1 MKKMSRILALLLAMT
16 MLFAL
21 AACGSGNTD
30 TPAPTEAP
38 AANDGPQDTPDSPDA
53 PEPPEDG
60 STDGQFVS
68 TGAWPANPL
77 GNVSLPL
84 TEEEVDVTLWMG
96 VNPGVLALT
105 TDIGNDCVIWAE
117 LAERTGVH
125 IEFDC
130 VSPDVQTEKF
140 YLMIA
145 SDDLADIL
153 SAATNIYTGGGDAA
167 VKDEVIIDHLPYLT
181 EELTPQICKLM
192 EAYPDA
198 VPNALTDSGYLA
210 GMPQMSMQTETTQT
224 FGPIIRKDWL
234 DDLGLDVP
242 ETYDELHD
250 VLVAFRDEKGADAPL
265 IINYAGTGFQNGLVQ
280 GYGIYGMAASGF
292 GVTEPFYQVDDKI
305 QFGPIQPEFKEY
317 LTMVNQWYEEGLIWQ
332 DFMSTSD
339 IQNPPTE
346 VIMANR
352 AGVFWG
358 EVVFIASLK
367 ELADDPNFELVA
379 IPDFVM
385 NKGDKI
391 PFNDES
397 NYTAQVPWSISTA
410 CECPE
415 LVMQWCNY
423 LYTDDGALLAN
434 YGLEGQSFEFDESGA
449 PALTDLVLNNPDM
462 NTTVALFMYCIDRG
476 PFYRDEVR
484 EQSGYTENQKA
495 ASGIWQS
502 NMTTGRAIGTT
513 ALNSEESERANL
525 YYADIKD
532 NVVENVLKFIIGSK
546 PLDEFDA
553 FVDEINRMN
562 IDEVIDCWQAAYD
575 RYLSG
580 EVVEMPMGPPPDGA
594 PPPP

>member
-1 MKKMSRILALLLAMT
+1 MKKMSRILALLLAMM

-21 AACGSGNTD
+21 AACGSGSTD

-38 AANDGPQDTPDSPDA
+38 AANDAPQDAPDAPDA
-53 PEPPEDG
+53 PEAPDAA
-60 STDGQFVS
+60 TDGQYVS
-68 TGAWPANPL
+68 TGVWPANPL

-130 VSPDVQTEKF
+130 VSPDVQNEKF

-145 SDDLADIL
+145 SDDLADIYS
-153 SAATNIYTGGGDAA
+153 SATSIYTGGGDAA

-181 EELTPQICKLM
+181 EELTPQICKIM

-210 GMPQMSMQTETTQT
+210 GMPQLSMQTDTTQT
-224 FGPIIRKDWL
+224 FGPLIRKDWL
-234 DDLGLDVP
+234 DDLGLDIP

-250 VLVAFRDEKGADAPL
+250 VLVAFRDEKGADAAL

-317 LTMVNQWYEEGLIWQ
+317 LTMVNEWYKDGLIWQ

-339 IQNPPTE
+339 IQNPPSE
-346 VIMANR
+346 VILANR

-358 EVVFIASLK
+358 EVVFIESLR
-367 ELADDPNFELVA
+367 ELSDDPNFELVA
-379 IPDFVM
+379 LPDFVK

-434 YGLEGQSFEFDESGA
+434 YGLEGQSFEFNEDGA

-484 EQSGYTENQKA
+484 EQSGYSENQKA
-495 ASGIWQS
+495 ASSIWQS

-513 ALNSEESERANL
+513 TLNAEESDRANL

-562 IDEVIDCWQAAYD
+562 IDEVISCWQAAYD